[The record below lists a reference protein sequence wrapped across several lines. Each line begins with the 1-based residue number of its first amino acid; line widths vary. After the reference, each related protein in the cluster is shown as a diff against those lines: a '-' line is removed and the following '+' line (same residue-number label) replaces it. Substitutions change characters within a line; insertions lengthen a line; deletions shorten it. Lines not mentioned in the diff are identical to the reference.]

1 MAFDGEAG
9 MARRPAKGH
18 HATPHRA
25 HLQPPL
31 RKAAGGIAI
40 DEHLDS
46 VVRLLATASGIS
58 LAAYFALDD
67 GKLVCKASSGAVSQ
81 DFVLLAGLWHH
92 ALESD
97 GLVKVEDVLDQE
109 CLAEQVRFLPES
121 RLRSYAALRVK
132 APTGAPIGVLCLLGA
147 IPQQFS
153 SRACTALDD
162 ARCLLERDLAL
173 RHQAER
179 DPLTGLSNRRRMDDV
194 LTREW
199 KLAIRDGTFLSVLA
213 IDIDHFKSIND
224 RHGHAAGDQ
233 ALHALAQ
240 ILPAV
245 FRRPGDCAS
254 RIGGDEFTVC
264 LPRTDSAAAVA
275 LAERL
280 RQALS
285 DISLTPTGNEPVRV
299 TLSIGVATAE
309 PQTGMPCSLRE
320 LLAAADA
327 ALYAAKDAGRDCVSV
342 EECGASWRRAPN

>member
-1 MAFDGEAG
+1 MAFDSKA
-9 MARRPAKGH
+9 AVVPRPVTGYRA
-18 HATPHRA
+18 APHRSN
-25 HLQPPL
+25 LLPPL
-31 RKAAGGIAI
+31 RKAAGGIVI

-46 VVRLLATASGIS
+46 VVRLLATASGIP
-58 LAAYFALDD
+58 LAAYFALDE
-67 GKLVCKASSGAVSQ
+67 GKLVCRASSGAVGP

-92 ALESD
+92 ALDTD
-97 GLVKVEDVLDQE
+97 GLVKIEDVLEQE
-109 CLAEQVRFLPES
+109 CLAEQVRFLPET

-132 APTGAPIGVLCLLGA
+132 APDGAPIGVLCLLGA
-147 IPQQFS
+147 TPQQFS

-162 ARCLLERDLAL
+162 ARRLLERDLAL

-179 DPLTGLSNRRRMDDV
+179 DPLTGLSNRRRIDDV

-199 KLAIRDGTFLSVLA
+199 KLAVRDRTCLSVLA
-213 IDIDHFKSIND
+213 IDIDHFKLIND

-254 RIGGDEFTVC
+254 RIGGDEFIVC
-264 LPRTDSAAAVA
+264 LPRTDSAAAVT
-275 LAERL
+275 LAQRL
-280 RQALS
+280 RQALA
-285 DISLTPTGNEPVRV
+285 DICLTPTGTEPVRL

-309 PQTGMPCSLRE
+309 PQAGMPRTLGG

-327 ALYAAKDAGRDCVSV
+327 ALYAAKEAGRDCVSV
-342 EECGASWRRAPN
+342 DDCSRSWRNP